1 MCCSS
6 PAGKPYPPAASTQEV
21 EVECG
26 GEPAAGEMALSR
38 RRGVQREPLL
48 QREPL
53 PPCALQRVPLRWRSW
68 ASPAVTLPVVLP
80 LPLLLLLPPL
90 LLLLLLLLLLAAGSA
105 GLVAASLPLLGVRER
120 AGSGSGWP
128 WPAFV

>member
-6 PAGKPYPPAASTQEV
+6 PAGKPSPPAASTQEV
-21 EVECG
+21 QG
-26 GEPAAGEMALSR
+26 GGGAAGEMALSAR

-68 ASPAVTLPVVLP
+68 ASPAVPSPVVLP

-105 GLVAASLPLLGVRER
+105 GLVAGSLPLLGVRER